1 MSQPQSAAPA
11 ETLAVLGAGTWG
23 LTLAC
28 LLHAKGAKTVLWD
41 AFPDYLANLSRT
53 RKHPKLPDLD
63 VPGDLPMLDDLAQA
77 SRADALVF
85 VVASHAVRIV
95 FGDLKKLGVDLS
107 PKILTICA
115 KGIEPDTLKTM
126 TEVAE
131 DVWGESIRP
140 RLGVLSGPSHAEEV
154 SVGMPTTVVA
164 SSANVETAKRIQAI
178 FFTPRFRVYT
188 HDDVLGVELGGSLK
202 NIIAIAA
209 GICDGLGFGDNSRAA
224 LITRG
229 LAEMTRL
236 GVAMGARAETF
247 SGLTGM
253 GDLIVTAGSRH
264 SRNHNFGAMIAHGL
278 TAEQAQ
284 REIGMVV
291 EGINTC
297 ASAVALAAKHRVE
310 MPITRQVYAVLYEGK
325 SARQAV
331 QDLMLRGPK
340 AESGPGLRPS

>member
-1 MSQPQSAAPA
+1 MAQAFQPVNDKAA
-11 ETLAVLGAGTWG
+11 G
-23 LTLAC
+23 
-28 LLHAKGAKTVLWD
+28 D
-41 AFPDYLANLSRT
+41 A
-53 RKHPKLPDLD
+53 HPKLPDLD
-63 VPGDLPMLDDLAQA
+63 VPDGLPMLDDLARA
-77 SRADALVF
+77 SRADALVI
-85 VVASHAVRIV
+85 VVASHAARIV
-95 FGDLKKLGVDLS
+95 FRQLKELGADLS
-107 PKILTICA
+107 RKTFIICA

-131 DVWGESIRP
+131 EVLGESIRP

-164 SSANVETAKRIQAI
+164 ASANAETAQRIQSI

-236 GVAMGARAETF
+236 GVAMGAHAATF
-247 SGLTGM
+247 SGLAGM

-297 ASAVALAAKHRVE
+297 ASAVRLAMKHKVE
-310 MPITRQVYAVLYEGK
+310 MPITRQVYAVLYERK
-325 SARQAV
+325 PPRQAA
-331 QDLMLRGPK
+331 QDLMLRDPK
-340 AESGPGLRPS
+340 AETDRDRG